1 MVDLKNKV
9 KVEYVF
15 LLLTVGL
22 CRPLGGFIMNKDVEN
37 KKYPGTQPW

>member
-22 CRPLGGFIMNKDVEN
+22 RRPLGGLL
-37 KKYPGTQPW
+37 

>member
-1 MVDLKNKV
+1 MVDLKNKI

-22 CRPLGGFIMNKDVEN
+22 RRPLGGLL
-37 KKYPGTQPW
+37 